1 MPLDSSSDQRT
12 YAHIPWVP
20 SVAKRL
26 IDHSPSVPESLFPK
40 RYRWYPDATYNWR
53 SNFFRVLFGR
63 PSHFLVTACDG
74 ESHNRRNNSGSLAE
88 TSPWHFHMPQVQK
101 QTTTES
107 AHTRLRPSPIAIH
120 RHDASNHYNVS
131 ITHTPPDI

>member
-12 YAHIPWVP
+12 YAHIPRVP

-40 RYRWYPDATYNWR
+40 RYRWQPDATYSLR
-53 SNFFRVLFGR
+53 SNFLRVLFGR

-74 ESHNRRNNSGSLAE
+74 ESHIRRNNSGRLAE
-88 TSPWHFHMPQVQK
+88 TSPWHFHLPHVQK
-101 QTTTES
+101 QTTRER
-107 AHTRLRPSPIAIH
+107 AHTSRRP
-120 RHDASNHYNVS
+120 
-131 ITHTPPDI
+131 